1 MPETPPNPD
10 SSSQDVS
17 NVDARNSSPAA
28 RHEQELISKALVGDG
43 TAFCHL
49 VDRFQGRLFNSM
61 LNIVG
66 SHDEA
71 EDVVQESFVQAYL
84 KLDSFQGNSRFFT
97 WLYRIAFN
105 NALSRQRRRRPEL
118 SLEQSRELTG
128 HDPEDRVE
136 APEEPL
142 LRDERVA
149 LVHQGLELLTAQH
162 RHILVLR
169 EMEELSYEEIAELLA
184 INIGTVRS
192 RLARARAQL
201 KLHLEDL
208 QRESSANT

>member
-1 MPETPPNPD
+1 MHEPLESDSVKPE
-10 SSSQDVS
+10 QDLIR
-17 NVDARNSSPAA
+17 DATA
-28 RHEQELISKALVGDG
+28 GDND
-43 TAFCHL
+43 AFCQI
-49 VDRFQGRLFNSM
+49 VERFQARLYNSM

-84 KLDSFQGNSRFFT
+84 KLDTFQGNSKFFT

-118 SLEQSRELTG
+118 SIEQSRELTG
-128 HDPEDRVE
+128 HDPEDRTE
-136 APEEPL
+136 APDEPL

-149 LVHQGLELLTAQH
+149 LVHSGLELLTDEH
-162 RHILVLR
+162 RHILILR
-169 EMEELSYEEIAELLA
+169 EMEELTYEEIAELLV

-192 RLARARAQL
+192 RLSRARGQL
-201 KLHLEDL
+201 KLHLEEL
-208 QRESSANT
+208 QAEPERENCEES